1 MTTDEPGTGPG
12 PEEAD
17 SLGSLGVPR
26 ARAPWER
33 KDPAD
38 NEVKHSALVGFMSVP
53 VSRRLPIRR
62 STFLMVVAFAGF
74 ATLLYFNPP
83 VNDSIKGGAVVNG
96 YYVPGAVPVSTTT
109 TTTTVPP
116 TTTTTTSI
124 STTTTSSTAPSRSS
138 TTVGSTTTTV
148 TGGGSSGGSATS
160 TTSTTTPNPTAGSA
174 GSSGAPGASGFG
186 SGGTST
192 TSTTR

>member
-1 MTTDEPGTGPG
+1 VTTDEPGTGPG

-116 TTTTTTSI
+116 TTTTTVPPSSTTTTVPSR
-124 STTTTSSTAPSRSS
+124 STTTTSTSPST
-138 TTVGSTTTTV
+138 STTTTV
-148 TGGGSSGGSATS
+148 PRGGTSGGGATT
-160 TTSTTTPNPTAGSA
+160 TTSTTAPFGGPT
-174 GSSGAPGASGFG
+174 SGATGGGAT
-186 SGGTST
+186 GTTTSST
-192 TSTTR
+192 TK

>member
-1 MTTDEPGTGPG
+1 VSDEEPETGSDDT
-12 PEEAD
+12 A
-17 SLGSLGVPR
+17 SLGTPR

-33 KDPAD
+33 RDPAD
-38 NEVKHSALVGFMSVP
+38 DEVKHSALVGFMSVP

-83 VNDSIKGGAVVNG
+83 VNDATKGAVVNG
-96 YYVPGAVPVSTTT
+96 YYVPGAVPVDTTT

-116 TTTTTTSI
+116 TTTTTTTPPS
-124 STTTTSSTAPSRSS
+124 STTTTTSSRSS
-138 TTVGSTTTTV
+138 TTASSTSTTTT
-148 TGGGSSGGSATS
+148 TTTARGGGGGGSTS
-160 TTSTTTPNPTAGSA
+160 TTTSTTTTIGSPSSA
-174 GSSGAPGASGFG
+174 SSGSGV
-186 SGGTST
+186 GGTGT